1 MNKLLTFEGGQ
12 PFTIEDLAF
21 LQDSFIKSIES
32 VVKALAGNMDCI
44 LTGIVDENPGYMG
57 SVYIGGNIYIL
68 AQQISG
74 GSGKKYLCIKQT
86 ESGQRLF
93 RDSTTHNVYLV
104 DDAYMSET
112 PSDVCI
118 DITIAKTLSDIL
130 INGSGLWIENVMET
144 EGATILVPN
153 VETGLAVK
161 DSILVSVNKTTTDSN
176 VLWRGGNR
184 GPEYYEGLV
193 VYEKKIYIVSGSLMS
208 GTIYNVDGSD
218 YNGPISFNNL
228 ELKRRM

>member
-32 VVKALAGNMDCI
+32 VVKALAGNVDCI
-44 LTGIVDENPGYMG
+44 LTGIIDDNPYYSG

-68 AQQISG
+68 TQQISG

-130 INGSGLWIENVMET
+130 INGSDLWIENMET
-144 EGATILVPN
+144 EGATILVPK

-161 DSILVSVNKTTTDSN
+161 DSILVSVNKTTADSN

-184 GPEYYEGLV
+184 TPEIYEGLV

-218 YNGPISFNNL
+218 YNGAISFNNL

>member
-1 MNKLLTFEGGQ
+1 MNKLFTFEGGQ

-32 VVKALAGNMDCI
+32 VVKSLAGNVDCI
-44 LTGIVDENPGYMG
+44 LTGIIDNNPYYSG

-68 AQQISG
+68 TQQISG

-118 DITIAKTLSDIL
+118 DITTAKTLSDIL
-130 INGSGLWIENVMET
+130 VNGLWEEIIDVT
-144 EGATILVPN
+144 GATISRPRPN
-153 VETGLAVK
+153 TGLAVK
-161 DSILVSVNKTTTDSN
+161 DSILVSVNKKATDSN
-176 VLWRGGNR
+176 LLWNSVYRS
-184 GPEYYEGLV
+184 PDIYAGLV
-193 VYEKKIYIVSGSLMS
+193 VYTEKLFIVIGSKTE
-208 GTIYNVDGSD
+208 GRVYNVDGSA
-218 YNGPISFNNL
+218 YNGAISFEKV
-228 ELKRRM
+228 ELRRQM

>member
-21 LQDSFIKSIES
+21 LQDSVIKSIES
-32 VVKALAGNMDCI
+32 VVKSLAGNVDCI
-44 LTGIVDENPGYMG
+44 LTGIIDNNPYYSG

-68 AQQISG
+68 TQQISG

-118 DITIAKTLSDIL
+118 DITTAKTLSDIL
-130 INGSGLWIENVMET
+130 VNGLWGEVMDVT
-144 EGATILVPN
+144 GATISIPRPN
-153 VETGLAVK
+153 TGLAVK
-161 DSILVSVNKTTTDSN
+161 DSILVSVDKTTTDSN
-176 VLWRGGNR
+176 VLWNGVSRDPNI
-184 GPEYYEGLV
+184 YVGLV
-193 VYEKKIYIVSGSLMS
+193 VYTYKLFIVLGSLS
-208 GTIYNVDGSD
+208 EGRVYNVDGSA
-218 YNGPISFNNL
+218 YNGAISFYNV
-228 ELKRRM
+228 ELKRRIYL

>member
-32 VVKALAGNMDCI
+32 VVKALAGNVDCI
-44 LTGIVDENPGYMG
+44 LTGIIDANPYYSG

-68 AQQISG
+68 TQQISG
-74 GSGKKYLCIKQT
+74 GPGKKYLCIKQT

-93 RDSTTHNVYLV
+93 RDSTTHYVYLV

-118 DITIAKTLSDIL
+118 DVNTAKTLSDIL
-130 INGSGLWIENVMET
+130 VNGLWEEIT
-144 EGATILVPN
+144 GITGATISVPKPN
-153 VETGLAVK
+153 IGLAVK
-161 DSILVSVNKTTTDSN
+161 ESILVSVNKTTTDSN
-176 VLWRGGNR
+176 NLWNGVSRDPNV
-184 GPEYYEGLV
+184 YVGLV
-193 VYEKKIYIVSGSLMS
+193 VYTEKLFIVLGSLS
-208 GTIYNVDGSD
+208 GGYVYNVDGSA
-218 YNGPISFNNL
+218 YNGAISFNNV
-228 ELKRRM
+228 ELKRKM

>member
-32 VVKALAGNMDCI
+32 VVKALAGNVDCI
-44 LTGIVDENPGYMG
+44 LTGIIDNNPYYSG

-68 AQQISG
+68 TQQISG

-118 DITIAKTLSDIL
+118 DITTAKTLSDIL
-130 INGSGLWIENVMET
+130 VNGLWEEVMGVT
-144 EGATILVPN
+144 GATISIPRPDI
-153 VETGLAVK
+153 GLAVK
-161 DSILVSVNKTTTDSN
+161 DSILVSVNKTSTDSN
-176 VLWRGGNR
+176 VLWDGMSRN
-184 GPEYYEGLV
+184 PDIYVGLV
-193 VYEKKIYIVSGSLMS
+193 VYTEKLFIVIGSLTE
-208 GTIYNVDGSD
+208 GRVFNVDGSA
-218 YNGPISFNNL
+218 YNGAISFNNV
-228 ELKRRM
+228 ELKRKMY